1 MTRPGLAATLLA
13 ASLMA
18 AAPVRAQS
26 QIAPDEA
33 EFRDLYRELVEID
46 TTLSAGSCTEAAE
59 AMARRLR
66 AAGLPEEGIRI
77 LAPADRP
84 KSGALIAT
92 LPGSDRELLPIVL
105 LAHIDVVEARREDW
119 GRNPFELVEE
129 GGFFYARGASDD
141 KAMAA
146 AFTDALIRYRREG
159 FVPRRDLKLA
169 LTCGEET
176 PATFNSVKWLLATQP
191 EVLRAKFVLNEGAG
205 GLLDASGKPQLLQV
219 QAGEKIY
226 QDFQLETSDRGG
238 HSSRP
243 GRTNAIN
250 QLVAGLARLAAHQF
264 PISLNSTTRAYF
276 EQQAALAPPAVAAD
290 IRTVLDS
297 DPPDAAAADRLW
309 TVDPTWN
316 GMMRTTCVA
325 TQVQGGHA
333 PNAMPQRASANVN
346 CRILPGVPVE
356 SVRAELV
363 RIVADPGISV
373 RRVGEEGLDAVVP
386 PLTPQILGPAR
397 AVAARIWPGV
407 PIVPTM
413 STGGTDGS
421 YLNAAGI
428 PTYGMS
434 GMFHDADGSRAHGLN
449 ERIRVR
455 SLLDGRRFLY
465 EVVKLYARQKD

>member
-1 MTRPGLAATLLA
+1 MMRPGLAANLLA
-13 ASLMA
+13 ALLVA
-18 AAPVRAQS
+18 AVPALGQSPVP
-26 QIAPDEA
+26 PDEA

-46 TTLSAGSCTEAAE
+46 TTLSAGSCTEAEE

>member
-1 MTRPGLAATLLA
+1 MMRPGLAATLLA
-13 ASLMA
+13 ALLVA
-18 AAPVRAQS
+18 AVPALGQSPVS
-26 QIAPDEA
+26 PDEA

-46 TTLSAGSCTEAAE
+46 TTLSAGSCTEAEE

-84 KSGALIAT
+84 ADGALIAT
-92 LPGSDRELLPIVL
+92 LPGSDRRLLPIVL

-146 AFTDALIRYRREG
+146 VFTDALIRYRREG
-159 FVPRRDLKLA
+159 FVPLRDLKLA

-205 GLLDASGKPQLLQV
+205 GLLDAAGKPLLLQV
-219 QAGEKIY
+219 QAGEKVY
-226 QDFQLETSDRGG
+226 QDFLLESRDRGG

-264 PISLNSTTRAYF
+264 PISLNSTTREYF

-363 RIVADPGISV
+363 RIVADQGISV

-434 GMFHDADGSRAHGLN
+434 GMFHDVEGSRAHGLN